1 MAPHSAN
8 NSDLHVSDSDPAQQ
22 TQSQDDVAR
31 GAVAQDELAH
41 ADVGP
46 RFWLEKVS
54 LFHYRNYSEA
64 SVEVGPEPVVLLG
77 QNGAGKT
84 NFLEALSLFSPGRG
98 LRRAHS
104 ADLAAAHSDGAW
116 SVSGRVHS
124 AIGPVTIGTGMRA
137 SGQGG
142 QEVRG
147 QGERAQRIVRIDGD
161 SRGSSGVLSEYLD
174 MIWLTPAMD
183 GLFAGPASERR
194 RFLDQLVLCFDSGH
208 RTTLNRF
215 ERAMQQRNRVLSDRV
230 EDPHILTGLE
240 QIMAE
245 TGVALAAARS
255 EAVAALRGVIG
266 ARRDRDPTS
275 PFPWADVGIGG
286 QLEADL
292 ASQAAVD
299 VEDQYLER
307 LKAAR
312 ARDQAAGRAL
322 DGPHRSDLLVGHG
335 PKSMAARL
343 SSTGE
348 QKSLLLGLVLA
359 HAELVRQRRD
369 GLAPV
374 LLLDEVAAHLDRD
387 RRQALFAEI
396 RSLNA
401 QAWMTGTDEAA
412 FSGLGTD
419 MQIRTV
425 ADGKLSPQ

>member
-1 MAPHSAN
+1 MTAHSAKN
-8 NSDLHVSDSDPAQQ
+8 PDLHVSRRGGAEP
-22 TQSQDDVAR
+22 SQEDEKSADDKIEHPKR
-31 GAVAQDELAH
+31 E
-41 ADVGP
+41 P
-46 RFWLEKVS
+46 RFWLEKVT

-64 SVEVGPEPVVLLG
+64 SLEVGPEPIVLLG

-104 ADLAAAHSDGAW
+104 SDLAAAHSDGAW

-124 AIGPVTIGTGMRA
+124 AVGPVTIGTGMRA
-137 SGQGG
+137 SANKG
-142 QEVRG
+142 ERG

-161 SRGSSGVLSEYLD
+161 SRVSSGVLAEYLD

-215 ERAMQQRNRVLSDRV
+215 ERAMQQRNRMLSDRV
-230 EDPHILTGLE
+230 EDPHVLTGLE
-240 QIMAE
+240 QIMAQ

-255 EAVAALRGVIG
+255 EAVAALRTVIG

-275 PFPWADVGIGG
+275 PFPWADVGLGG

-292 ASQAAVD
+292 ASQPAVD

-307 LKAAR
+307 LKASR
-312 ARDQAAGRAL
+312 GRDQAAGRAL
-322 DGPHRSDLLVGHG
+322 DGPHRSDFLVGHG

-374 LLLDEVAAHLDRD
+374 LLLDEVAAHLDSD
-387 RRQALFAEI
+387 RRGALFAEI
-396 RSLNA
+396 RALNA

-412 FSGLGTD
+412 FSGLGPEV
-419 MQIRTV
+419 QIRHV
-425 ADGKLSPQ
+425 YEGKIGPQ